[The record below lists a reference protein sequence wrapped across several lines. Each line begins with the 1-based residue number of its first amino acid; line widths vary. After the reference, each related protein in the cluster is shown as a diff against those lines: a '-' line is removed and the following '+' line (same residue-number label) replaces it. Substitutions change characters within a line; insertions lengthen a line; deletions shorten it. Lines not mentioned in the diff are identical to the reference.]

1 MPRAIAFTAVLYY
14 LGVLPELIGS
24 GRGLAEALKQ
34 KLPLT
39 RFYLNFKVDIVWA
52 GRFLNKENLELLTK
66 INPAWRQVA
75 EDVKLIEKNFRLK
88 LGPKTDADFLHRNLT
103 SNVYYLWRAKKP
115 LNETIS
121 QSGKIRQSLG

>member
-1 MPRAIAFTAVLYY
+1 M
-14 LGVLPELIGS
+14 GVLPELIGS

-39 RFYLNFKVDIVWA
+39 KFYLNFKADIVWA

-88 LGPKTDADFLHRNLT
+88 LGPKTDADFFAPQFNFQCLIF
-103 SNVYYLWRAKKP
+103 VA
-115 LNETIS
+115 
-121 QSGKIRQSLG
+121 RQKTP